1 MQYDAIILAGGQSS
15 GELKKIAPYD
25 NEALII
31 IGNYPMIYYVYKAL
45 RRSPHINRIVICG
58 PVESLKSIFV
68 KEENLYLVGGGE
80 NAVDSLA
87 HGVELL
93 TGMGIT
99 ERILILPS
107 DIPFITTEAIDDFIE
122 RAEEMGVDFVY
133 PLTSKEVNETK
144 YPGVRRTYARLKDGI
159 FTGGNLF
166 IISSAVI
173 DQGMDMARKLV
184 ERRKNPLA
192 MARLFGPVLVW
203 KFITRRLSI
212 KAVEKRFYEIIGIK
226 ARAIISPYA
235 EVGVDVDKP
244 SDLELA
250 QRYLADVQF

>member
-31 IGNYPMIYYVYKAL
+31 IGKYPMIYYVYMAL
-45 RRSPHINRIVICG
+45 RKSSHINRIVICG
-58 PVESLKSIFV
+58 PVESLQSIFV
-68 KEENLYLVGGGE
+68 REENLYLVGGGE
-80 NAVDSLA
+80 NAVDSFA

-93 TGMGIT
+93 EGMGIS
-99 ERILILPS
+99 ERLLILPS

-122 RAEEMGVDFVY
+122 GAEAMGVDFVY
-133 PLTSKEVNETK
+133 PLTSKEVNEAK

-166 IISSAVI
+166 IISSTVI
-173 DQGMDMARKLV
+173 EQGMDMARKLV

-212 KAVEKRFYEIIGIK
+212 EAVEKRFYEIIGIK

-250 QRYLADVQF
+250 QRFLADVRF

>member
-45 RRSPHINRIVICG
+45 RNSSHVNRIVICG

-80 NAVDSLA
+80 NAMDSFA
-87 HGVELL
+87 NGVELL
-93 TGMGIT
+93 KGMEIS
-99 ERILILPS
+99 ERLLILPS
-107 DIPFITTEAIDDFIE
+107 DIPFITTEAIDDFIKSS
-122 RAEEMGVDFVY
+122 EEIGADFVY
-133 PLTSKEVNETK
+133 PLTSKEVNEAK

-166 IISSAVI
+166 VITSAVI
-173 DQGMDMARKLV
+173 DQGMDMAKKLV

-203 KFITRRLSI
+203 RLITRRLTI
-212 KAVEKRFYEIIGIK
+212 AAVEKRFFEIIGIK
-226 ARAIISPYA
+226 ARAIISSYA

-250 QRYLADVQF
+250 NRYLADTRL